1 MSGIL
6 IRRLPFPQLTLA
18 LVTDQRFVMFGDTGR
33 DSRFSVL
40 NAKHNKTM
48 KTTDVAAFRS
58 DGSVNVL
65 QSLRTWLRSENK
77 KGSSVMD
84 ERVTNA
90 QLVGAL
96 LINVSLVLFCLSP
109 FSVFFFIAYAVLLLL
124 GSKLMQGKIIGKGGK
139 I

>member
-1 MSGIL
+1 
-6 IRRLPFPQLTLA
+6 
-18 LVTDQRFVMFGDTGR
+18 MFGDTGR

-40 NAKHNKTM
+40 NAKQIITM

-65 QSLRTWLRSENK
+65 QSLRTWLQSENK

-139 I
+139 K

>member
-1 MSGIL
+1 MSSIL
-6 IRRLPFPQLTLA
+6 IRRLPFPPLLGSGNRTCYGL
-18 LVTDQRFVMFGDTGR
+18 FGDTGR

-40 NAKHNKTM
+40 NAKQIITM

-65 QSLRTWLRSENK
+65 QSLRTWLQSENK

-139 I
+139 K